1 MVTKETPKNVILKRQ
16 LNEALSDT
24 KISDAIKEDFI
35 FAFQNIGL
43 NRIEAKKLTNLIVT
57 QMVADTTLKVA
68 EDNVRKILDKVEI
81 NGEQFWHVLHQKLE
95 ERQDRVADEL
105 GPYVKG
111 IKGRVID
118 FGAGSGGIAQRLH
131 DKYGLNMEAID
142 VSDFRD
148 KGVTVP
154 FLKFEADK
162 VPVANNY
169 YDGAVLSAVIHHDAD
184 NERILR
190 ELSRIVKH
198 RVVIIETS
206 PADDTR
212 QQWERTF
219 ASDVLWNRFFQNADI
234 PVPGTYESP
243 DGWVKRFAKHGW
255 KLTKK
260 VSLGYN
266 EATAKVIH
274 NLLVFEK

>member
-1 MVTKETPKNVILKRQ
+1 MFVGLF
-16 LNEALSDT
+16 D
-24 KISDAIKEDFI
+24 KIEIDGKPF
-35 FAFQNIGL
+35 
-43 NRIEAKKLTNLIVT
+43 
-57 QMVADTTLKVA
+57 
-68 EDNVRKILDKVEI
+68 VE
-81 NGEQFWHVLHQKLE
+81 VLRQKLE

-105 GPYVKG
+105 GPYVKD

-131 DKYGLNMEAID
+131 DKYGLDMEAID

-148 KGVTVP
+148 KSVSVP
-154 FLKFEADK
+154 FLKFEDGK
-162 VPVANNY
+162 VPVTRNY
-169 YDGAVLSAVIHHDAD
+169 YDAAVLSAVIHHDAD
-184 NERILR
+184 NERILK
-190 ELSRIVKH
+190 ELARIVKR
-198 RVVIIETS
+198 RVVVIETS
-206 PADDTR
+206 PADDTK

-234 PVPGTYESP
+234 PVPGTYEST
-243 DGWVKRFAKHGW
+243 DGWVNRFAKHGW
-255 KLTKK
+255 KVVQK